1 MKLFLNGKKIPIL
14 KLIIALLIGIFSL
27 VLTRVSF
34 IYIPSTLLL
43 ATTVACFSYVTY
55 YAGLFTLIPSIVVLS
70 AILITENHTSVL
82 SALEFLPLALIS
94 GFVLRNSKRPVNVIV
109 SLSAGFILYD
119 AVIFATDMFASGI
132 GLTFNGIIQTL
143 TSGIE
148 SNATEMVNAVTELT
162 GYQLLGV
169 DTMITFMKAL
179 AIGNYVSM
187 TVIKACVVYIAIAAS
202 FKISKCERDITDS
215 SMLNVKV
222 TRITAVIY
230 IICLLLTI
238 FSTVSPDKVKY
249 YSMLSQNILLILT
262 PILLFSGVY
271 YVFKIKFKVE
281 HSSPLMLI
289 ISIVVALFGAYPI
302 LIFYLSLSGVTYSFK
317 YNNLKNRGFKI

>member
-1 MKLFLNGKKIPIL
+1 MKLFLCGKKLPII
-14 KLIIALLIGIFSL
+14 KLIITLLIGVFAL

-34 IYIPSTLLL
+34 IYIPSTVLL
-43 ATTVACFSYVTY
+43 AITTACFAFITY
-55 YAGLFTLIPSIVVLS
+55 YMGLFSLIPAVLVLS
-70 AILITENHTSVL
+70 AIFITENHTSVI
-82 SALEFLPLALIS
+82 SAVEFLPLALIS
-94 GFVLRNSKRPVNVIV
+94 GFTLRNAKRHVNVII

-119 AVIFATDMFASGI
+119 AAIFAIDAFLSGI
-132 GLTFNGIIQTL
+132 NLSFDGILQTL
-143 TSGIE
+143 TAGIE
-148 SNATEMVNAVTELT
+148 NDAVGMVNTITELT
-162 GYQLLGV
+162 GYQLLGF

-187 TVIKACVVYIAIAAS
+187 TVIKACIVYFAIAVV
-202 FKISKCERDITDS
+202 FKLSKCERDVTDG
-215 SMLNVKV
+215 SMLNVIV

-249 YSMLSQNILLILT
+249 YSMLAQNILLILT

-289 ISIVVALFGAYPI
+289 ISIVVSLFGAYPI
-302 LIFYLSLSGVTYSFK
+302 LIFYLALSGVTYSFK
-317 YNNLKNRGFKI
+317 YSNLKNRGFKL